1 MRLEARSSLFKNF
14 LPKKSPKI
22 RIFGRFQIIQITQI
36 EFYAEISPGTRIAY
50 RYFEKLNFE
59 KF

>member
-1 MRLEARSSLFKNF
+1 LFKNF

-22 RIFGRFQIIQITQI
+22 RIFGLFQIIQITQI